1 MAVRSNRRANNER
14 ESRGTSPMITASK
27 HISLSFSSLLIS
39 SLPSQH
45 QIETKEKE
53 EEDEQRHYVKEFL
66 WPCLSLSHGHTVSN
80 EDAVET
86 RETQET
92 SDPEIASSFF

>member
-1 MAVRSNRRANNER
+1 MPGE
-14 ESRGTSPMITASK
+14 
-27 HISLSFSSLLIS
+27 
-39 SLPSQH
+39 
-45 QIETKEKE
+45 EKE

-86 RETQET
+86 RET
-92 SDPEIASSFF
+92 